1 MTTHPTWFFR
11 VFYDG
16 NCPLCAKEIALIRR
30 LDRDRGKVDL
40 VDFSAPEFDLEDYD
54 LAQHRLALPDLEARI
69 HGMLPDGRVVEGVD
83 VFVELY
89 SAVGWGWLTV
99 PARWPGF
106 RQLLDLAY
114 LWFAKNRLR
123 LTGRTPRLCS
133 DDCKIDE
140 QVAREADRSTQ
151 PS

>member
-1 MTTHPTWFFR
+1 MTTNSNWSFR

-16 NCPLCAKEIALIRR
+16 DCPLCAKEIALIRR
-30 LDRDRGKVDL
+30 LDRDRGQVDL
-40 VDFSAPEFDLEDYD
+40 VDFSAPAFDLDDYD
-54 LAQHRLALPDLEARI
+54 LSQRGLSLPDLEARI

-89 SAVGWGWLTV
+89 SAVGWGWLTA

-114 LWFAKNRLR
+114 LWFARNRLR
-123 LTGRTPRLCS
+123 LTGRTPRLCT
-133 DDCKIDE
+133 DDCEI
-140 QVAREADRSTQ
+140 VREVETNTQ
-151 PS
+151 AS